1 MSKLEI
7 NILSGSGNIFSVIDN
22 LDSNYSFNDV
32 KQNIDKLCNL
42 GKYKTEGVILLNNGI
57 EKYDF
62 TCDFLNPDGSSGMM
76 CGNGGRAILFFAKG
90 KSLFNHKAK
99 FRLSGIDY
107 SGTVEDDYV
116 MIKFPPPLQFIDN
129 IEIETSFGKLS
140 AAYVNVGTDHCV
152 INANQLP
159 NKYDINIIGKE
170 IRHHKMF
177 GKRGAN
183 ANFYEVKNRDLI
195 SIRTFE
201 RGVEAETGACGTGA
215 ISTALITNLRNETN
229 NPLMLLPTSQ
239 SQVKVEFIGGFPNK
253 IENICY
259 SGKVELLEKIIL
271 EF

>member
-1 MSKLEI
+1 MSQIEI

-22 LDSNYSFNDV
+22 LEAQISFNEV
-32 KQNIDKLCNL
+32 KENVDKLCIL
-42 GKYKTEGVILLNNGI
+42 EKYKTEGIILLNNSV

-76 CGNGGRAILFFAKG
+76 CGNGGRAILFFAQQ
-90 KSLFNHKAK
+90 KSLFKHKAK

-116 MIKFPPPLQFIDN
+116 MIKFPPPLQFIDY
-129 IEIETSFGKLS
+129 IELDTSLGKLK

-159 NKYDINIIGKE
+159 NNFDINIIGKE
-170 IRHHKMF
+170 VRQHKKF
-177 GKRGAN
+177 GNRGVN

-229 NPLMLLPTSQ
+229 NPLLLLPTSQ

-259 SGKVELLEKIIL
+259 SGKVELLKKIIL

>member
-1 MSKLEI
+1 MNKLQI
-7 NILSGSGNIFSVIDN
+7 NIISGSGNIFSVIDN
-22 LDSNYSFNDV
+22 LDANLSFAEV
-32 KQNIDKLCNL
+32 KDNVNKLCNL
-42 GKYKTEGVILLNNGI
+42 ENYKTEGIILLNNSV

-76 CGNGGRAILFFAKG
+76 CGNGGRAILYFAQQ
-90 KSLFNHKAK
+90 KSLFQHKAK

-107 SGTVEDDYV
+107 SGTVVDNYV
-116 MIKFPPPLQFIDN
+116 TIKFPPPIQFIDN
-129 IEIETSFGKLS
+129 FEIETSLGKLNV
-140 AAYVNVGTDHCV
+140 AYVNVGTDHCV

-159 NKYDINIIGKE
+159 NNYDINIIGKE
-170 IRHHKMF
+170 VRHHKMF

-183 ANFYEVKNRDLI
+183 ANFYEVISKDLVRL
-195 SIRTFE
+195 RTYE

-229 NPLMLLPTSQ
+229 NPLLLLPTSQ
-239 SQVKVEFIGGFPNK
+239 SEVKVEFIGSFPNK

-259 SGKVELLEKIIL
+259 SGKVELLDKIIL